1 MMAGLNKDMGFRGSF
16 SYLNNNS
23 IYVIVMG
30 PNTELRMQAYAAGIA
45 RLYFTDNNGNHIQVP
60 NGFTLT
66 DNQGIAVPP
75 FLGINGFGSYFVTW
89 VNSYEMRM
97 NGQRF
102 GGLTTQ
108 QQQAIDLDGNYHHYV
123 I

>member
-1 MMAGLNKDMGFRGSF
+1 MAGLNKDMGFRGSF

-30 PNTELRMQAYAAGIA
+30 PNTELRMQAQAVGIA
-45 RLYFTDNNGNHIQVP
+45 RLYFTDNNGNPVQVP

-66 DNQGIAVPP
+66 DTQGNAILP
-75 FLGINGFGSYFVTW
+75 FLGNYYVTW
-89 VNSYEMRM
+89 FNSYEMRM

-108 QQQAIDLDGNYHHYV
+108 QQQAIDLDENYHHYV